1 MLWLSEEMKTPPEPK
16 PEIYQIPLSSSAFES
31 SMVPF
36 LQNWTHHQKRDPS
49 EVSFDT
55 MTTTTTMMMTAD
67 SIGGGGEVEEIG
79 SEDDLF
85 STYINVDKLTSE
97 GGGNGNGDDIGNGNG
112 NCNGDSG
119 QNGAVQSGTTT
130 TSFKGRQDE
139 HRHRS
144 SIDKYDEIM
153 EAKKAMPPDKLAE
166 LWNVDPKRAKR
177 FLKKK
182 KLFLV

>member
-1 MLWLSEEMKTPPEPK
+1 MKTPPEPK

-177 FLKKK
+177 FFKKK
-182 KLFLV
+182 KNYF